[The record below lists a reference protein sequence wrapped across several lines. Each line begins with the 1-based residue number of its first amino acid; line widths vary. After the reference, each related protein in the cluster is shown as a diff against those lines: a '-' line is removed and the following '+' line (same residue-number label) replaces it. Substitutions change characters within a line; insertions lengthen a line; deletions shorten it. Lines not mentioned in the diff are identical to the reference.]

1 MGAVEDGDGGEFDA
15 LVAELEDALG
25 DEGGLLGLIS
35 CDDVGGD
42 GAGRIGGEELFG
54 ELGRVVADADVGER
68 EELGRG
74 AVVLLKVVG
83 DGFRVARR
91 EVEDVGD
98 VGAAEGVDG
107 LAVVADDHDGAVS
120 CGHEVDD
127 FALDG
132 VGVLELIDEEVVEAA
147 LECLA
152 DVVVF
157 AEEAA
162 PEDEEV
168 VEVGDAGL
176 ELSALVE
183 RDTVADLCCE
193 RGEGGGALEN
203 EGFEVAACVDGCGE
217 EVAEGRGFGEA
228 GIRWLGDVCGA
239 ALHEAFGIFAVERGE
254 VGRQSKAVGV
264 LLDEPSADG
273 VKGAAGDSVA
283 GAAEEVG
290 EPSRHLS
297 GGFVGE
303 GEREDAFGAHA
314 GLNEVGDAVGEGACF
329 AGARPGDNEGRLKR
343 GGDDGA
349 LLVVEPVEV
358 GGCRRRSG
366 RLHSIGLAHRDGPA
380 APERAWAIDPRRLL

>member
-1 MGAVEDGDGGEFDA
+1 MGAVEDGDGGEFHA
-15 LVAELEDALG
+15 LIAELEDALG
-25 DEGGLLGLIS
+25 DEGGLLGLVS
-35 CDDVGGD
+35 GDDVGGD

-74 AVVLLKVVG
+74 AVVLLKVEG
-83 DGFRVARR
+83 DGFGVADG

-107 LAVVADDHDGAVS
+107 LAVVADDHHGAVT

-132 VGVLELIDEEVVEAA
+132 VGVLELVDEEVVEAA
-147 LECLA
+147 LERLA

-168 VEVGDAGL
+168 VEIGDAGL
-176 ELSALVE
+176 ELAALVE
-183 RDTVADLCCE
+183 GDAVADLCGEC
-193 RGEGGGALEN
+193 GEGRGAFED
-203 EGFEVAACVDGCGE
+203 EGLEVAACVDGCGE
-217 EVAEGRGFGEA
+217 EVAEGGGFGEA
-228 GIRWLGDVCGA
+228 GFGRLGDVCGA

-254 VGRQSKAVGV
+254 VGGQAEAVGV
-264 LLDEPSADG
+264 LLDEPSSDG
-273 VKGAAGDSVA
+273 VEGAACDSVA

-290 EPSRHLS
+290 EPSRHL
-297 GGFVGE
+297 GGGLVGE
-303 GEREDAFGAHA
+303 GEREDALWPHA
-314 GLNEVGDAVGEGACF
+314 GLDEVGDAVGEGAGF
-329 AGARPGDNEGRLKR
+329 ARAGARDDEGGLEG

-358 GGCRRRSG
+358 GGCRHGGR
-366 RLHSIGLAHRDGPA
+366 RLHSVGLAHREGPA